1 MEKNCEEKARRE
13 EYLLSCDIYIY
24 IYNTRNY
31 FLTFIEIFF

>member
-24 IYNTRNY
+24 II
-31 FLTFIEIFF
+31 LGIIF